1 MQDLLKNWKLRI
13 LLVKS
18 FPGKKIVI
26 TDHKDGSQ
34 TISIT

>member
-1 MQDLLKNWKLRI
+1 MQNPLKHLKLRRI
-13 LLVKS
+13 LFKS

-26 TDHKDGSQ
+26 TDNKDGSQ

>member
-1 MQDLLKNWKLRI
+1 MQNLLKYWKLK
-13 LLVKS
+13 LLLLKS

-26 TDHKDGSQ
+26 TDNKDGSQ